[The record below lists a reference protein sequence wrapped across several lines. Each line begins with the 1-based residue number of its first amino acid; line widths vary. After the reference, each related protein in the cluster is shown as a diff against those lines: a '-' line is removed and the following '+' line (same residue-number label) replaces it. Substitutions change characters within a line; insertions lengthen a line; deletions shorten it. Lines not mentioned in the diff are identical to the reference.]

1 MTNQHHIA
9 IIGAGLGGLMLARV
23 LHVNG
28 VEAVVYDLEAS
39 VTARTQGGMLD
50 MHEESG
56 QAALRAA
63 GLYDDFRKLV
73 HPGGEA
79 MRVLDRYAVVR
90 LAEEENGEGSRP
102 EVDRGQLRQLLL
114 GSLPASMVRWGMK
127 LQEVRPLVTGGHEI
141 IFADGS
147 VTTADLVVG
156 ADGAWSKV
164 RAMVSTAVPS
174 YSGMTAVEVDLFDAD
189 ERHPVS
195 AQIVGGGM
203 LFALGDEKGL
213 LAHREGD
220 ESLHIYAALRVPED
234 WSAGIDFTDTEA
246 AKAAVLGFYQ
256 DWHQDLRALITDA
269 DGGLTPRP
277 IFALPVG
284 HSWGRVPGVTLLGDA
299 AHVMSPFAG
308 EGANLAML
316 DGAELAQALLAHPD
330 DVERALTE
338 YEKAL
343 FPRSAVAAA
352 ESAENLEVCFEPNSP
367 EGLLDQFALFE

>member
-1 MTNQHHIA
+1 MKS
-9 IIGAGLGGLMLARV
+9 LVKLPCARP
-23 LHVNG
+23 G
-28 VEAVVYDLEAS
+28 YYE
-39 VTARTQGGMLD
+39 
-50 MHEESG
+50 
-56 QAALRAA
+56 
-63 GLYDDFRKLV
+63 DFRKLV

-79 MRVLDRYAVVR
+79 MRILDRYAVVQ
-90 LAEEENGEGSRP
+90 LAEDDNGEGCRP

-114 GSLPASMVRWGMK
+114 GSLPAGMVRWGMK
-127 LQEVRPLVTGGHEI
+127 LQEVRPLVAGGHEI

-147 VTTADLVVG
+147 VPMADLVIG

-164 RAMVSTAVPS
+164 RALVSTAVPS
-174 YSGMTAVEVDLFDAD
+174 YSGMTAVEVDLFEAD

-195 AQIVGGGM
+195 ARIVGGCM
-203 LFALGDEKGL
+203 LFALGDEKGF
-213 LAHREGD
+213 LAHRESD

-234 WSAGIDFTDTEA
+234 WSAGIDFTDIEV

-256 DWHQDLRALITDA
+256 DWHPDLRALITDA

-343 FPRSAVAAA
+343 FPRSAAAAA

-367 EGLLDQFALFE
+367 QGLLDQFASFE